1 MLARQNHHHAPT
13 TTTITAIIITTII
26 SIINIIIIIT
36 SINISICDM
45 CPRELNRRYGSSGIT
60 SFALHPGV
68 IPTGTPPFFP
78 LSCCSDTSLVT
89 RHTSHVTRHT
99 SHVTRL
105 PLRSRP
111 LQHHRECLLQ
121 NWRIVHEEHPSRR
134 RNPGACCTFELFDY
148 GGIFWPRGNCFA
160 AGRALHHAL
169 PRTIYVSSCCAH
181 HHRHVSQVYCAL
193 RADSKDCMAWFMDC
207 ATSSNFTQDRFV
219 MWCGCGGG
227 DGEGGGV
234 WQRR

>member
-78 LSCCSDTSLVT
+78 LSCCSDTSHVT

-99 SHVTRL
+99 SHDSLSDLGRYSTTANVFYKIGGLFMKSIPQGAATQVPAAHL
-105 PLRSRP
+105 N
-111 LQHHRECLLQ
+111 CLTTGEFFG
-121 NWRIVHEEHPSRR
+121 R
-134 RNPGACCTFELFDY
+134 
-148 GGIFWPRGNCFA
+148 GGIV
-160 AGRALHHAL
+160 L
-169 PRTIYVSSCCAH
+169 PRVERCIMRCQEPFMYPLAVRTIIVTC
-181 HHRHVSQVYCAL
+181 HRCTVLCVPTPRTVWRGLWTAQPA
-193 RADSKDCMAWFMDC
+193 
-207 ATSSNFTQDRFV
+207 ATSLRT
-219 MWCGCGGG
+219 GL
-227 DGEGGGV
+227 
-234 WQRR
+234 